1 MDDTKRDSL
10 RDKLAQGYLTCL
22 FSVVG
27 FLALGKE
34 YGFIWVTIVLPGSSV
49 LYYCLYR
56 YVCKGYQSKNMKI
69 IAFSLYAG
77 DTATILYVSAS
88 YFVCFSAV
96 GFLSFLW
103 DMV

>member
-1 MDDTKRDSL
+1 MDDTKRDAL
-10 RDKLAQGYLTCL
+10 RDRIAQGYLTCL

-34 YGFIWVTIVLPGSSV
+34 YGFIWLTIVLPGSSL
-49 LYYCLYR
+49 LYYCFYR

-88 YFVCFSAV
+88 FFVCFSAV
-96 GFLSFLW
+96 GLIAILSETI
-103 DMV
+103 